1 MLSQGLD
8 FLTWVMIK
16 ERKQK
21 GNHRD
26 HIDLVGS
33 SDFTYK
39 SMINKSYW
47 EVTNIVLVI
56 VAINKK

>member
-8 FLTWVMIK
+8 FLTMVMIK

-21 GNHRD
+21 DNQRD
-26 HIDLVGS
+26 RIDLMGS
-33 SDFTYK
+33 NDFTYK
-39 SMINKSYW
+39 SMINKSCW

-56 VAINKK
+56 VAINRK